1 MRHSD
6 EKQIEC
12 VPHSFNMLAYCEI
25 TKAKMRRVSP
35 EIDIIEAGWVIIEID
50 VSSSMCS

>member
-1 MRHSD
+1 M
-6 EKQIEC
+6 
-12 VPHSFNMLAYCEI
+12 VAYCEI